1 MHHPLVGKHMVDH
14 VNDLP
19 LIPDAYYSV
28 HLREFVRCLLPVA
41 LCQTS
46 GHNDLPDGAL
56 RL

>member
-19 LIPDAYYSV
+19 LIPDAYHSV

-41 LCQTS
+41 LCQAS